1 MAERDIQ
8 QQQDL
13 RDQERASDAASQT
26 ASAMSQQRVKSRI
39 QNPEFADKIRDADL
53 DDDGPYSWLRED
65 MGPVTSGAYATANLP
80 GDFFEQIYFLN
91 RNLRERHVTESN
103 PGYLLK
109 EHPKLLAIA
118 QGDVEPA
125 GMQHVDEKKKP
136 LASDERRV
144 LREGYSAVTALQSL
158 GIEKAG
164 LEGLT
169 TATAEHRTVTD
180 ERQNKSATREKVEA
194 FFG

>member
-1 MAERDIQ
+1 MAERDVQ
-8 QQQDL
+8 KQRQLADEQ
-13 RDQERASDAASQT
+13 RAADGAAST
-26 ASAMSQQRVKSRI
+26 ASQMSQQEVRERI
-39 QNPEFADKIRDADL
+39 QNPEFADKIRDSDL
-53 DDDGPYSWLRED
+53 PEDGPYAWLDET

-80 GDFFEQIYFLN
+80 SDQYEQLYFLN
-91 RNLRERHVTESN
+91 RNLRERHLVESN
-103 PGYLLK
+103 PGFLLK
-109 EHPKLLAIA
+109 ENPELLVIA
-118 QGDVEPA
+118 HGDIEPP
-125 GMQHVDEKKKP
+125 GMHHVDDNKKP
-136 LASDERRV
+136 MSSDEKRV

-158 GIEKAG
+158 GIDKAG